1 MASEAQIAANQ
12 RNALK
17 STGPQTAAGKAA
29 VGRNALRHGLCS
41 ERVVIFEESAEDFDE
56 FAAGIQAVLAPAD
69 AYETALAERIVQ
81 IEWRLR
87 RVWRMEA
94 AAIDAEAAAA
104 DRERARKAAGSALFV
119 DWTAKRPTGPQAPTI
134 EQARRAMRDVAGGWN
149 DDELQATASR
159 SARGRPGRRPRN
171 GPKNSPRWGATRPR
185 SSASSTARRGRS
197 NAARRSAARTS
208 APAHPPPNPRPRRKR
223 PSLRR
228 NRPCAR
234 RRPPSMPRRR
244 S

>member
-69 AYETALAERIVQ
+69 AYEDALAERIVQ

-104 DRERARKAAGSALFV
+104 DRERARKAAGSALFA
-119 DWTAKRPTGPQAPTI
+119 D
-134 EQARRAMRDVAGGWN
+134 
-149 DDELQATASR
+149 
-159 SARGRPGRRPRN
+159 
-171 GPKNSPRWGATRPR
+171 
-185 SSASSTARRGRS
+185 
-197 NAARRSAARTS
+197 
-208 APAHPPPNPRPRRKR
+208 
-223 PSLRR
+223 
-228 NRPCAR
+228 
-234 RRPPSMPRRR
+234 
-244 S
+244 